1 MSRARDERKRQSSR
15 FDGLGNWDD
24 GGRDGFRIVFR
35 RDYGRSEIFF
45 FFFWMRFLVF
55 SFCSRLWRNWEGGQ
69 ADRRLIPSGIPWNWI
84 RVKS

>member
-1 MSRARDERKRQSSR
+1 MLATKGNVRVLGLTGWGIGMMEVEMGFESFFDEIMGGLR
-15 FDGLGNWDD
+15 F
-24 GGRDGFRIVFR
+24 
-35 RDYGRSEIFF
+35 FF